1 MQSNENRTMQKE
13 TSLKLY
19 LVLFVPGKEESIA
32 GYNFLSLIRNLT
44 TMHIKNAKCQIACEK
59 NNGVKQCFC

>member
-1 MQSNENRTMQKE
+1 MQKE
-13 TSLKLY
+13 RPLKLY
-19 LVLFVPGKEESIA
+19 LALFVPGKEESIA

-44 TMHIKNAKCQIACEK
+44 TMHIKNVKCQIACDK